1 MQYDSPVTS
10 SAFST
15 FLDSAALS
23 TTTAATIS
31 SLLSLDSSTNVNLA
45 SWDGVNVEVPT
56 GQTAATDVVVA
67 NIAGAAGDLVN
78 LNVPASLDSA
88 KVFVLQSDAN
98 LVVNFD
104 APVAAAATETA
115 FVARFAVLADAT
127 TTTDFGLVVTTG
139 NGNDVITVNGD
150 QNTYVDGGN
159 GDDTI
164 TLTGSGNNTVVA
176 GAGNNNVTT
185 GAGDDTIILSGTNH
199 SDIVHAGAGY
209 DVVQLDGTSTDYTF
223 TVANNYTVD
232 LGAASAD
239 VGQAAAITDAE
250 FLSFA
255 DGSTV
260 ALAHSDAEASALR
273 LYEGILGRDADL
285 QGAKA
290 FTSLVDSGTSLTDI
304 ADQFLNS
311 AEFGGA
317 NTTTHINDL
326 YTSLLGRDAD
336 TAGSDSW
343 VAVLANGGTLADVA
357 GGIAVSA
364 EAQALDQSNGTFV
377 NELYTSVLGRDADE
391 AGLDAWVS
399 QLFNGTSRAEV
410 AAGIVGSVEAASKS
424 DSDFIDGLYLT
435 ATGREADA
443 AGKAAWTEVL
453 TNGGTHADVAIGIV
467 GSAEA
472 IAHNDNVV
480 VLHGAV

>member
-15 FLDSAALS
+15 FLDSAAIS

-31 SLLSLDSSTNVNLA
+31 SLLSLDTSTTVNLA
-45 SWDGVNVEVPT
+45 SWDGVNVQVPT
-56 GQTAATDVVVA
+56 GQTGATNVVVA
-67 NIAGAAGDLVN
+67 NIAGAAGDFVN
-78 LNVPASLDSA
+78 LSVPASLDSA

-98 LVVNFD
+98 LVATFD

-115 FVARFAVLADAT
+115 SVARFAILADVT

-139 NGNDVITVNGD
+139 NGNDVITINGD

-209 DVVQLDGTSTDYTF
+209 DVVQLDGASTDYTF
-223 TVANNYTVD
+223 TVGTHN
-232 LGAASAD
+232 D
-239 VGQAAAITDAE
+239 VTLAGDETAAITDAE
-250 FLSFA
+250 FLTFT
-255 DGSTV
+255 GGGTV
-260 ALAHSDAEASALR
+260 ALAHSEAEASALR
-273 LYEGILGRDADL
+273 LYEGILGRDAD
-285 QGAKA
+285 QAGAKSFSA
-290 FTSLVDSGTSLTDI
+290 LVDAGTSQTDI
-304 ADQFLNS
+304 ANQFLNS

-317 NTTTHINDL
+317 HTTASINDL
-326 YTSLLGRDAD
+326 YSTLLGRDAD

-357 GGIAVSA
+357 AGIAVSA

-377 NELYTSVLGRDADE
+377 SELYTSVLGRDADE

-399 QLFNGTSRAEV
+399 QLFTGTSRAEV

-424 DSDFIDGLYLT
+424 DSDFIDGLYTT

-453 TNGGTHADVAIGIV
+453 ANGGTHADVAIGIV

-472 IAHNDNVV
+472 IAHNDNVI